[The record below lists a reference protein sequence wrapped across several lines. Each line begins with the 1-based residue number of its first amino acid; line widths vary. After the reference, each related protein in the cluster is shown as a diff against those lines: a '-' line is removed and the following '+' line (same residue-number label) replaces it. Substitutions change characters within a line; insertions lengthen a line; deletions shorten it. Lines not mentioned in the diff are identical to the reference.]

1 MKCFLRLA
9 SSTILVGYLR
19 VIRDTHYRL
28 SNSCLPFILELDF
41 LVIIKANPKAFLYH
55 QTVLPS
61 APKTILWGGLS
72 VKRRQVPAKALAS
85 EIFEIIVDI
94 LDTLEQAYAIEVN
107 VELQES
113 QLSVKI
119 SPIIASFVVGSEDYT
134 IRIATNARTERIA
147 TFKRLIHQAAT
158 IETGYRSLLLG
169 DQRLRGWDRT
179 RLFYSMLIDSELDEI
194 NTISLL
200 TALQTVLVK
209 FLGQEIRVDSFIGKR
224 KLEIVGRISRRKATS
239 YHG

>member
-1 MKCFLRLA
+1 
-9 SSTILVGYLR
+9 
-19 VIRDTHYRL
+19 
-28 SNSCLPFILELDF
+28 
-41 LVIIKANPKAFLYH
+41 
-55 QTVLPS
+55 
-61 APKTILWGGLS
+61 
-72 VKRRQVPAKALAS
+72 LAS

-94 LDTLEQAYAIEVN
+94 LDTLEQAYAIEVSM
-107 VELQES
+107 ELQES
-113 QLSVKI
+113 QISVKI
-119 SPIIASFVVGSEDYT
+119 SPIAASFVVGSEDYT
-134 IRIATNARTERIA
+134 IQIATHARTERIT

-179 RLFYSMLIDSELDEI
+179 RLYYSMLIDSELDEI

-209 FLGQEIRVDSFIGKR
+209 FLGQEIRLDSFIGKR
-224 KLEIVGRISRRKATS
+224 ELEIVGRISRRKTTS